1 MKFKL
6 RRTIDEETL
15 YSGSPC
21 TLVRNFEVQ
30 LKTPVDVT
38 TNKP

>member
-6 RRTIDEETL
+6 RRIDEETL
-15 YSGSPC
+15 YSGSRC

-30 LKTPVDVT
+30 LKTSVDVT